1 MESSVDIDAGGVPEV
16 CRGDALRQQHEEV
29 VLCRKGLLRRCGS
42 AGQTFAGAFIAP
54 GGLYLLLSPRES
66 WRWGLRWGA
75 SAQASSGASAPED
88 AQRCEN
94 VLGLNL
100 GYAVPQF
107 LVAGAVFCPEAGIWG
122 GEDGAPLAAPVLLLK
137 LALRWAVGETKLWGL
152 SSFCLGSHPPKAMLY

>member
-1 MESSVDIDAGGVPEV
+1 MESSVDIDASGVPEV

-122 GEDGAPLAAPVLLLK
+122 GEDGAPLAAPGAAPKACPEVGGGRNKAVGAQLLL
-137 LALRWAVGETKLWGL
+137 
-152 SSFCLGSHPPKAMLY
+152 LGVPPS

>member
-1 MESSVDIDAGGVPEV
+1 MLFVSITRRW
-16 CRGDALRQQHEEV
+16 CY
-29 VLCRKGLLRRCGS
+29 CRKGFLRRWGS
-42 AGQTFAGAFIAP
+42 AGQTFPGAFIAP

-75 SAQASSGASAPED
+75 SAQASSGASAPGD

-100 GYAVPQF
+100 GYADLNF
-107 LVAGAVFCPEAGIWG
+107 LWQEPCFAPRQGF
-122 GEDGAPLAAPVLLLK
+122 GEGRMGHPWLPLVLLLR

-152 SSFCLGSHPPKAMLY
+152 SSFCLGSHPPKY